1 MNIEEVSKTINYL
14 LDNNLKLVE
23 KGLDKI
29 AINIEGECGIGK
41 TAILKQIAEERGAKY
56 TRICLSEC
64 EEIGDLVGIPQKEYM
79 MISPNGDEQRVA
91 EKLINQFIN
100 IGYKLCPDCDP
111 VMTYAVPSWV
121 PTDPEQEAVLVLD
134 DYTRANQ
141 MFMQAIMSL
150 IQFGEYIS
158 WKLPKKCH
166 LLLSSNPDNGEY
178 SLSGLD
184 SAQKSRLLTFNVEF
198 DVKVF
203 AKWMEKVELRGEF
216 INFALLSPEIFD
228 RSAIINART
237 YTMFANA
244 LSGIQDFDTPENLAL
259 ISLIAKGCF
268 GDDDGVI
275 SGLFIQ
281 FVHNHLDKLITPEQI
296 LNREWKDVEKSLL
309 NVLYKDRNYRA
320 DIASTLTIRFI
331 NYIDNYFKSKDGDS
345 KTKSDIVCNRVLD
358 LVTSENRLLS
368 EDLILKLIK
377 TLFHQNP
384 TRFSKLLVNPKIKA
398 KLLND

>member
-29 AINIEGECGIGK
+29 AINLEGAAGIGK
-41 TAILKQIAEERGAKY
+41 TSIVKQIAEERGATYK
-56 TRICLSEC
+56 RINLSEC
-64 EEIGDLVGIPQKEYM
+64 EEVGDIVGIPQKEYM
-79 MISPNGDEQRVA
+79 MIAPDGNEQRVA

-100 IGYKLCPDCDP
+100 LGYKLCPDCDP
-111 VMTYAVPSWV
+111 VMTYAIPSWV
-121 PTDPEQEAVLVLD
+121 PTDPDQEAILFLD
-134 DYTRANQ
+134 DYTRGSAL
-141 MFMQAIMSL
+141 FMQAIMSL

-166 LLLSSNPDNGEY
+166 LLLSSNPDDGNY
-178 SLSGLD
+178 SVSGLD
-184 SAQKSRLLTFNVEF
+184 PAQKSRVLTFNVDF

-203 AKWMEKVELRGEF
+203 AKWMEKVEMRGEF

-237 YTMFANA
+237 YTLFANA
-244 LSGIQDFDTPENLAL
+244 LSGIHDFDTPENLAL

-268 GDDDGVI
+268 GDDDGVV

-281 FVHNHLDKLITPEQI
+281 FVHNHLDKLITPEDI
-296 LNREWKDVEKSLL
+296 LKLKWEDVEKSLL
-309 NVLYKDRNYRA
+309 SVLYKDKTYRA
-320 DIASTLTIRFI
+320 DIASTLTLRFI
-331 NYIDNYFKSKDGDS
+331 NYIDNYFKSKEGDS

-358 LVTSENRLLS
+358 LVTTDKRLLS

-377 TLFHQNP
+377 TLFSQNP
-384 TRFSKLLVNPKIKA
+384 TRFAKLLTNPKIKA
-398 KLLND
+398 KLLE

>member
-1 MNIEEVSKTINYL
+1 M
-14 LDNNLKLVE
+14 
-23 KGLDKI
+23 
-29 AINIEGECGIGK
+29 
-41 TAILKQIAEERGAKY
+41 
-56 TRICLSEC
+56 
-64 EEIGDLVGIPQKEYM
+64 LVGIPQKEYM
-79 MISPNGDEQRVA
+79 MISPDGSEQRVA

-121 PTDPEQEAVLVLD
+121 PKDPDQECILALD
-134 DYTRANQ
+134 DYSRASAL
-141 MFMQAIMSL
+141 FMQAIMSL

-166 LLLSSNPDNGEY
+166 LLLSSNPDDGSY
-178 SLSGLD
+178 SVTGLD
-184 SAQKSRLLTFNVEF
+184 AAQASRLLTFNVEF

-268 GDDDGVI
+268 GDDDGVV

-281 FVHNHLDKLITPEQI
+281 FIHNHLDKLITPEDI
-296 LNREWKDVEKSLL
+296 LKLKWEEVEKSLL
-309 NVLYKDRNYRA
+309 SVLYKGNDYRA
-320 DIASTLTIRFI
+320 DIASTLTLRFI
-331 NYIDNYFKSKDGDS
+331 NYVDNYFKSKEGDS
-345 KTKSDIVCNRVLD
+345 KTKSDTVCNRVID
-358 LVTSENRLLS
+358 LVTSDKRLLT
-368 EDLILKLIK
+368 EDLILKLVK
-377 TLFHQNP
+377 TLFAQNP
-384 TRFSKLLVNPKIKA
+384 TRCAKLLANPKIKS